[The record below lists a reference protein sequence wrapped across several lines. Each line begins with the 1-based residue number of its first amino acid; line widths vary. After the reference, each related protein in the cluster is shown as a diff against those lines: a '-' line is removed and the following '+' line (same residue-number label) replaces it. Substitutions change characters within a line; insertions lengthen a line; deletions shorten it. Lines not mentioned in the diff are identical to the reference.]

1 MVGALNTDFAGD
13 DNFPMAALRAD
24 WRLRR
29 WLRSELGVS
38 YALGDVPAPGDAAG
52 ERSTSL
58 ATATV
63 GIQAELPFR
72 YLRPYAGVATGL
84 FGRFDE
90 SGGARFVRTTQEFP
104 VGVRVPVSSRLA
116 LRAEA
121 RFRFDQHEN
130 NTTAAKSPAR
140 RRRRA
145 TSAVC
150 PAGRAAGRSSR
161 GARTAGK
168 RPVRRSRGFTSQRSR
183 RRCHGPS
190 CSRSPCPPPSS
201 RSSTS

>member
-130 NTTAAKSPAR
+130 NTTAAN
-140 RRRRA
+140 
-145 TSAVC
+145 VEQ
-150 PAGRAAGRSSR
+150 
-161 GARTAGK
+161 TAGL
-168 RPVRRSRGFTSQRSR
+168 SFAF
-183 RRCHGPS
+183 
-190 CSRSPCPPPSS
+190 
-201 RSSTS
+201 